1 MPDDIDDFLG
11 IEADHEQADLAEEA
25 PAPSSKGGGGTH
37 KTAADATVLA
47 KLAKPVSIS
56 FLSMVWR
63 TNITTAKRRLSALA
77 PIAHHRG
84 NQPLYD
90 FVQASQYLVKP
101 RVDMREFVKK
111 MDAADLP
118 TGLQKDVWDARLK
131 EQKWRQQAGDL
142 WPTESVLEVLGET
155 FQRLKTTTQ
164 LWVDQISEGNALS
177 TDARTELQ
185 RMVDGLQKD
194 LHKTLVELPKER
206 ATPSQLGELPDDDLL
221 G

>member
-1 MPDDIDDFLG
+1 MPDEIDDFLG
-11 IEADHEQADLAEEA
+11 IEPESA
-25 PAPSSKGGGGTH
+25 PTRTGKKNVGGGATH
-37 KTAADATVLA
+37 KTAADATILA
-47 KLAKPVSIS
+47 KLSKPVSIS

-63 TNITTAKRRLSALA
+63 TNVTTAKRRLAALA

-118 TGLQKDVWDARLK
+118 TSLQKDVWDARLK

-142 WPTESVLEVLGET
+142 WPTEDVLEVLGEA

-164 LWVDQISEGNALS
+164 LWVDQISEANTLP
-177 TDARTELQ
+177 DPIRKDLQ
-185 RMVDGLQKD
+185 KRVDGLQAD
-194 LHKTLVELPKER
+194 LHNALVELPKAR
-206 ATPSQLGELPDDDLL
+206 STPSQVGELEDDIL